1 MCFRKT
7 ALLLCLLSFKILSAQ
22 YIIGFGASLHR
33 YDQVLSVKGVKV
45 LDAGGLGFELGCGVE
60 RSLQGALAPQM
71 ALFWQAPFSLQN
83 RHSSLNMPYYSL
95 RYQFDF
101 QRAGFLDTYHGV
113 YGSLGYAF
121 GLGVRHSL
129 LLQLG
134 LGAVVESMYVSN
146 LSNPQQHFFLNPQV
160 QLNYYFRNHAN

>member
-1 MCFRKT
+1 M
-7 ALLLCLLSFKILSAQ
+7 LSAQ
-22 YIIGFGASLHR
+22 YILGFGASLHR

-45 LDAGGLGFELGCGVE
+45 LDAGGLGFELGFGVE

-71 ALFWQAPFSLQN
+71 ALFWQAPFSLQS

-101 QRAGFLDTYHGV
+101 QRAGFLDTYHGI

-134 LGAVVESMYVSN
+134 LGAVIEKMYIPNSP
-146 LSNPQQHFFLNPQV
+146 SPHTHTFLNPQL
-160 QLNYYFRNHAN
+160 QLNYYFRNNAN

>member
-7 ALLLCLLSFKILSAQ
+7 TLLLCLFCFEILSAQ
-22 YIIGFGASLHR
+22 YIIGLGASLHR
-33 YDQVLSVKGVKV
+33 YDQVLSVKGIKV

-60 RSLQGALAPQM
+60 RGLQGALAPQM

-101 QRAGFLDTYHGV
+101 QRAGFLDTYHGI
-113 YGSLGYAF
+113 YGGLGYAF

>member
-45 LDAGGLGFELGCGVE
+45 LDAGGLGIELGCGVE

-83 RHSSLNMPYYSL
+83 RYSRYNKPYYSL

-121 GLGVRHSL
+121 GLGVRHGL

-134 LGAVVESMYVSN
+134 LGVVVESMYDSN
-146 LSNPQQHFFLNPQV
+146 LSNPQQHFFMNPQV
-160 QLNYYFRNHAN
+160 QLNYYFRNNAN

>member
-1 MCFRKT
+1 MYIRET
-7 ALLLCLLSFKILSAQ
+7 TLLLCLLSFKMLSAQ
-22 YIIGFGASLHR
+22 YVIGFGASLHR

-45 LDAGGLGFELGCGVE
+45 LDAGGLGIELGCGVE

-83 RHSSLNMPYYSL
+83 RHSSLNKPYYSL

-101 QRAGFLDTYHGV
+101 QKAGFLDTYHGV

-134 LGAVVESMYVSN
+134 LGAVVESMYDSK

-160 QLNYYFRNHAN
+160 QLNYYFRNYAN